1 MSDGK
6 AKDSRQ
12 KYQIVTRSSGQ
23 RKGYVR
29 INSLPRLEK
38 QVEQWIISWV
48 TMSSSYIKDRRSCL
62 DIFKG
67 LSSCLYS
74 LQLREK
80 KVRNLGM
87 AVISLKRKNKRRK
100 RLKKKNGSHPDIFLS
115 DMDLTEV
122 RIWYQSVAN
131 FRHEHGQLPILPS
144 GSGFFKGAAWLSSP
158 ACTCSLVWT
167 V

>member
-1 MSDGK
+1 
-6 AKDSRQ
+6 
-12 KYQIVTRSSGQ
+12 
-23 RKGYVR
+23 
-29 INSLPRLEK
+29 
-38 QVEQWIISWV
+38 
-48 TMSSSYIKDRRSCL
+48 MSSSYIKDRRSCL

-100 RLKKKNGSHPDIFLS
+100 RLKKKNGSNPDIFLS

-122 RIWYQSVAN
+122 RI
-131 FRHEHGQLPILPS
+131 
-144 GSGFFKGAAWLSSP
+144 
-158 ACTCSLVWT
+158 
-167 V
+167 

>member
-1 MSDGK
+1 
-6 AKDSRQ
+6 
-12 KYQIVTRSSGQ
+12 
-23 RKGYVR
+23 
-29 INSLPRLEK
+29 
-38 QVEQWIISWV
+38 
-48 TMSSSYIKDRRSCL
+48 MSSSYIKDRRSCL

-100 RLKKKNGSHPDIFLS
+100 RLKKKKNGSHPDIFLS

-122 RIWYQSVAN
+122 RI
-131 FRHEHGQLPILPS
+131 
-144 GSGFFKGAAWLSSP
+144 
-158 ACTCSLVWT
+158 
-167 V
+167 